1 MILTPMQTTVAYRCP
16 YCGACVTSPV
26 GVFSLSGD
34 MYKLKCTCGQ
44 SEMTITMT
52 RDGMVRLEVPCII
65 CPKPHNY
72 MISRELFF
80 GRELFTV
87 MCSYSAMEIA
97 FIGTAQAVAEAF
109 ESSTK
114 ALAEL
119 IGVDEEQLS
128 DTFAQDGDDDDD
140 SDEDENIED
149 VMFDS
154 DEDADR
160 AIAEMIG
167 SFDKINHNSS
177 DKTAEADKTDV
188 DGESADA
195 DGEDKPNDNPPDIF
209 LTGVIQFLLSS
220 LREEGGIE
228 CGCTER
234 GEEGKYDFEMTD
246 SGVRIYC
253 DKCGCWEDFD
263 LTGVTAAQDFI
274 ERTHIKLRWPEEHQ
288 KS

>member
-44 SEMTITMT
+44 SEMTITMS
-52 RDGMVRLEVPCII
+52 RDGKVRLDVPCII

-72 MISRELFF
+72 VISREVFF

-97 FIGTAQAVAEAF
+97 FIGTADAVGEAF
-109 ESSTK
+109 ERSTK

-119 IGVDEEQLS
+119 IGVDEDQLS
-128 DTFAQDGDDDDD
+128 DAFGSDDGDDDDD
-140 SDEDENIED
+140 DEDIED
-149 VMFDS
+149 VAFDS

-160 AIAEMIG
+160 AIADMIG
-167 SFDKINHNSS
+167 RLDKINHRAA
-177 DKTAEADKTDV
+177 DGDEDVAADTAG
-188 DGESADA
+188 DGAKESA
-195 DGEDKPNDNPPDIF
+195 PDVF
-209 LTGVIQFLLSS
+209 LVGVIRFLLSS

-234 GEEGKYDFEMTD
+234 GEEGEYDFDMTD
-246 SGVRIYC
+246 SGVRIFC
-253 DKCGCWEDFD
+253 GKCGCWEEFD

-274 ERTHIKLRWPEEHQ
+274 ERTHIKLRWPEEHNE
-288 KS
+288 K